1 MGYHN
6 DTCGCPKCFH
16 INYPHRVNP
25 HGINYT
31 QSTPPNYSPS
41 PNYSPPQPFDSVS
54 QAIDFINNYG
64 EPGGNPD
71 PQVLATSFKALIVA
85 IDASAAPAKQKRE
98 VKSLLTE
105 LMEHPTA
112 TKALGE
118 LADQLRKLLGK

>member
-16 INYPHRVNP
+16 INYPHRANP
-25 HGINYT
+25 HGVDYT
-31 QSTPPNYSPS
+31 QSASPNYSPS
-41 PNYSPPQPFDSVS
+41 PNHSPPQPHDPVS

-64 EPGGNPD
+64 TTEESPNPET
-71 PQVLATSFKALIVA
+71 LAASFEALIVA
-85 IDASAAPAKQKRE
+85 IDASAATAKQKQE
-98 VKSLLTE
+98 VKGLLEE
-105 LMEHPTA
+105 LMEQPTA